1 MGMFDHG
8 TLSGQ
13 GGETPLHLS
22 QLIQVAVFG
31 LCLQLAMRGTAGPMG
46 LTGRSGP
53 VVSFKDLMTSPNQK
67 KSHPISL

>member
-1 MGMFDHG
+1 MFVRLNSHTILFKFLMGMFDHG

-31 LCLQLAMRGTAGPMG
+31 LCLQLQ
-46 LTGRSGP
+46 L
-53 VVSFKDLMTSPNQK
+53 L
-67 KSHPISL
+67 LL